1 MTAVDFL
8 CTVGDNQN
16 YPVEGRTVVV
26 GGGNV
31 AIDVARTASRC
42 GASDVSM
49 FCLEGRNI
57 MPASEEEIA
66 EAQEEGIT
74 LNCGWGPKE
83 ILTENGKVKGIV
95 FKKCL
100 SVFDEN
106 KHLLRNLMKM

>member
-8 CTVGDNQN
+8 RTVGDNQN

-42 GASDVSM
+42 GASEVSM
-49 FCLEGRNI
+49 FCLEGREI
-57 MPASEEEIA
+57 MPASEEEIT

-83 ILTENGKVKGIV
+83 ILTEKSKELYLRNV
-95 FKKCL
+95 FL
-100 SVFDEN
+100 SLMKTN
-106 KHLLRNLMKM
+106 ALHRNLMKP

>member
-1 MTAVDFL
+1 M
-8 CTVGDNQN
+8 
-16 YPVEGRTVVV
+16 

-95 FKKCL
+95 FKNASL
-100 SVFDEN
+100 YLMRTN
-106 KHLLRNLMKM
+106 ALLRNLMKM

>member
-1 MTAVDFL
+1 
-8 CTVGDNQN
+8 
-16 YPVEGRTVVV
+16 
-26 GGGNV
+26 
-31 AIDVARTASRC
+31 
-42 GASDVSM
+42 
-49 FCLEGRNI
+49 

-106 KHLLRNLMKM
+106 KRFAPKFDENVTMTVPCERVFLSIGQSMVLR